1 MVDLLADFEG
11 VRGLFHCRKEAAPAG
26 VAPKRGVGLT
36 IFNPLTAQRSLH
48 RCNISSDRDR
58 RRVRGGVICTPR
70 RLVACTLVALQTLT
84 KSAGIFGPATSAR
97 LPMAR
102 LRSSTWMTTGAV
114 ASAGLAT
121 S

>member
-1 MVDLLADFEG
+1 M
-11 VRGLFHCRKEAAPAG
+11 AG
-26 VAPKRGVGLT
+26 TRDTIRVNNAVVAPKRGVGLT
-36 IFNPLTAQRSLH
+36 IFNPLTKL
-48 RCNISSDRDR
+48 RDEAFTDAIYR
-58 RRVRGGVICTPR
+58 PIKTGGEYAGELFAPPAD
-70 RLVACTLVALQTLT
+70 LVACTLVALQTLT

-97 LPMAR
+97 LPIAR